1 MVPRVLVLE
10 DDNAIR
16 KLLVAALRRESL
28 EVDAGSDGAEG
39 LLLVQERD
47 YAVILLDLMM
57 PRLNGLEFLAAFRRA
72 APSARSV
79 IVVTTASDEFM
90 LRSLPASEV
99 HAVIRKPFDV
109 SSLVAMIRE
118 VAFVYTTHETKASR
132 TEVHTVGDD
141 TAARARAIG
150 DDTASRRKPPAS

>member
-39 LLLVQERD
+39 LLLVQERE

-72 APSARSV
+72 APGTRSV
-79 IVVTTASDEFM
+79 IIVTTASDEF
-90 LRSLPASEV
+90 LLAALPPSEV
-99 HAVIRKPFDV
+99 HAIVRKPFDV
-109 SSLVAMIRE
+109 NALVTMIRE
-118 VAFVYTTHETKASR
+118 VAFVFTTHEATESR
-132 TEVHTVGDD
+132 TEV
-141 TAARARAIG
+141 RALG
-150 DDTASRRKPPAS
+150 DDTASRAKPPAS

>member
-1 MVPRVLVLE
+1 MLAGMLPRVLVLE
-10 DDNAIR
+10 DDHAIR

-39 LLLVQERD
+39 LLLVQEHD

-72 APSARSV
+72 APNARSV

-90 LRSLPASEV
+90 LAALPPSEV
-99 HAVIRKPFDV
+99 HAVVRKPFDV
-109 SSLVAMIRE
+109 NSLVAMIRE
-118 VAFVYTTHETKASR
+118 VALVYTTHETKESR
-132 TEVHTVGDD
+132 TEVRT
-141 TAARARAIG
+141 IG
-150 DDTASRRKPPAS
+150 DDTASRAKPPAC

>member
-16 KLLVAALRRESL
+16 KLLVAALCRESL
-28 EVDAGSDGAEG
+28 EVHAGIDGAEG
-39 LLLVQERD
+39 LLLVQEHE

-72 APSARSV
+72 APTARSV
-79 IVVTTASDEFM
+79 IIVTTASDEF
-90 LRSLPASEV
+90 LLAALPPSEV

-109 SSLVAMIRE
+109 TSLVAMIRE
-118 VAFVYTTHETKASR
+118 VALVYTTHETN
-132 TEVHTVGDD
+132 E
-141 TAARARAIG
+141 ARHEIRFSG
-150 DDTASRRKPPAS
+150 DDTASRAKPPAC